1 MGSNPGQANEPNT
14 EEKQMPPK
22 KVKAP
27 ASRSPNDIDRIV
39 GSNIRALRQS
49 QNITL
54 QALATEI
61 GVSHQQLQKYET
73 SANRLSAGMLPI
85 VADALGVEVSD
96 LYFNE
101 ERANSDQHDEAARL
115 RIECEGVIKRVKS
128 KEVLAS
134 MARVLRALAV

>member
-1 MGSNPGQANEPNT
+1 
-14 EEKQMPPK
+14 MPPK
-22 KVKAP
+22 KAKAP
-27 ASRSPNDIDRIV
+27 ASRSPNDLDRIV

-85 VADALGVEVSD
+85 VAEALGVEVSD

-101 ERANSDQHDEAARL
+101 QCAKSDQHDEAARL
-115 RIECEGVIKRVKS
+115 RKECEGVIQRVKS

-134 MARVLRALAV
+134 MARVLRAMAV

>member
-1 MGSNPGQANEPNT
+1 
-14 EEKQMPPK
+14 MPPK

-27 ASRSPNDIDRIV
+27 ASRSPNDLDRIV

-49 QNITL
+49 QDITL

-85 VADALGVEVSD
+85 VAEALGVEVSD
-96 LYFNE
+96 LYFNAGNAGLE
-101 ERANSDQHDEAARL
+101 THDEAARL
-115 RIECEGVIKRVKS
+115 RKECEGVIQRVKS
-128 KEVLAS
+128 KDVLAS
-134 MARVLRALAV
+134 MARVLRAMAV

>member
-1 MGSNPGQANEPNT
+1 
-14 EEKQMPPK
+14 MPPK
-22 KVKAP
+22 KAKAP
-27 ASRSPNDIDRIV
+27 ASRSPNDLDRIV

-85 VADALGVEVSD
+85 VAEALGVEVSD
-96 LYFNE
+96 LYFNAE
-101 ERANSDQHDEAARL
+101 NAGLETHDEAARL
-115 RIECEGVIKRVKS
+115 RKECEGVIKRVKS
-128 KEVLAS
+128 KDVLAS
-134 MARVLRALAV
+134 MARVLRAMAV

>member
-1 MGSNPGQANEPNT
+1 
-14 EEKQMPPK
+14 MPPK
-22 KVKAP
+22 KSKAT
-27 ASRSPNDIDRIV
+27 ASRSPNDLDRIV

-73 SANRLSAGMLPI
+73 SANRLSAGMVPI
-85 VADALGVEVSD
+85 VAEALGVEVSD
-96 LYFNE
+96 LYFNAE
-101 ERANSDQHDEAARL
+101 NAGLETHDEAARL
-115 RIECEGVIKRVKS
+115 RKECEGVIKRVKS
-128 KEVLAS
+128 KDVLAS